1 MQSKTRSNAIS
12 NVKSEALVNIWENTV
27 AEVKP
32 ETLGDK
38 LSNVKAQKLEK
49 MRY

>member
-1 MQSKTRSNAIS
+1 MQPKKRSNTITD
-12 NVKSEALVNIWENTV
+12 VKSEAIVNILENTV

-38 LSNVKAQKLEK
+38 LSNVKAQKLDK